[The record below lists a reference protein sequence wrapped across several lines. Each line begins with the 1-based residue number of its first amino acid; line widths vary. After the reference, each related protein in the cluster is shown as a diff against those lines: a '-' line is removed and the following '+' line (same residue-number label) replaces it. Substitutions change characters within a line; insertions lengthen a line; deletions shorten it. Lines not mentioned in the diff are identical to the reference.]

1 MAASATPRLGQQIS
15 VQTYARAAGALAV
28 LSFIAGGFGESY
40 VPSKIIISGDAVATL
55 QNIRSFESLF
65 RLGFA
70 AYLVEAACDLT
81 LALLFYAL
89 LKPVNRYMSLL
100 AAFFGILST
109 ATFAVAEL
117 FYFAPSLLAGRSE
130 SLNAFSPDQLS
141 ALALLSFKVFAVGAW
156 IFTIF
161 YGVAWIV
168 RGFLMFRSGYFPKFI
183 GVLMMI
189 AGLVFVTR
197 NLAVVL
203 APTYPSAWIMA
214 LIVPGFLAM
223 TAWLLVK
230 GVDVAKWNERI
241 AAAAM

>member
-1 MAASATPRLGQQIS
+1 MR
-15 VQTYARAAGALAV
+15 
-28 LSFIAGGFGESY
+28 
-40 VPSKIIISGDAVATL
+40 
-55 QNIRSFESLF
+55 
-65 RLGFA
+65 
-70 AYLVEAACDLT
+70 C
-81 LALLFYAL
+81 

-100 AAFFGILST
+100 AAFFGLLST

-117 FYFAPSLLAGRSE
+117 FYFAPSLLAKRSE

-156 IFTIF
+156 IFTVF
-161 YGVAWIV
+161 YGLGWIL
-168 RGFLMFRSGYFPKFI
+168 RGYLMFRSGYLPKFV
-183 GVLMMI
+183 GALMAI

-197 NLAVVL
+197 NFAVVL

-223 TAWLLVK
+223 TAWLLIK
-230 GVDVAKWNERI
+230 GVDVAKWNERA